1 MTQDMNRLLDSSE
14 ASSAINAAWRAI
26 AHSNG
31 WGFCLLAGGIASAIV
46 YPHAPLAAF
55 AAMAGVSLPR
65 QRAIALIGIL
75 WLVNQGLGFWM
86 RDYPLT
92 GISFGWGAV
101 MGSGALLA
109 AVLAS
114 WRPGF
119 SQRSWAGYLGWGAI
133 AIFGSFAVYQGLIVA
148 VFPVLA
154 AGHGMDAALVARLLG
169 THLRWVG
176 AIAPV
181 YALLLFLSHRQQQGK
196 TPAI

>member
-1 MTQDMNRLLDSSE
+1 MTQDMNRSLESSE
-14 ASSAINAAWRAI
+14 ASSSIHTAWRAI
-26 AHSNG
+26 AHSTS
-31 WGFCLLAGGIASAIV
+31 WGFCLLAGGIASGIV
-46 YPHAPLAAF
+46 YPHATLAAF
-55 AAMAGVSLPR
+55 AAMAGVSFPR
-65 QRAIALIGIL
+65 QRAIALISIL

-92 GISFGWGAV
+92 GISLGWGAV

-114 WRPGF
+114 WRPDF
-119 SQRSWAGYLGWGAI
+119 SQRSWIGCLGWGAI

-154 AGHGMDAALVARLLG
+154 AGHGMDAALIARLLG

-176 AIAPV
+176 AIAPG
-181 YALLLFLSHRQQQGK
+181 YALLLFLTHRQQQG
-196 TPAI
+196 TPPAI